1 MSIHDITR
9 RVQAT
14 NRPLCLI
21 TGGEPLA
28 QKSSHALMSS
38 LANICRT
45 VQLETSGAFDI
56 STADSRIHHILDIK
70 TPSSGE
76 HARNLPE
83 NYRHL
88 RQDDE
93 IKFVITNKADYQ
105 WALEEIEKHA
115 LSQPGVEILISPAWG
130 SVDPAE
136 LANWIL
142 VDNAPVRMQLQHHK
156 LIWGHEATGV

>member
-1 MSIHDITR
+1 MSIHDIVH
-9 RVQAT
+9 RVQTA

-28 QKSSHALMSS
+28 QKSSHVLMSS
-38 LANICRT
+38 LADLRPT

-56 STADSRIHHILDIK
+56 SIVDSRIHRILDIK
-70 TPSSGE
+70 TPGSGE

-88 RQDDE
+88 RHGDE
-93 IKFVITNKADYQ
+93 IKFVVTNKTDYQ
-105 WALEEIEKHA
+105 WALEEIEKHD
-115 LSQPGVEILISPAWG
+115 LSRQGVEILVSPAWG
-130 SVDPAE
+130 NVDAAE

-142 VDNAPVRMQLQHHK
+142 ENNAPVRMQLQHHK